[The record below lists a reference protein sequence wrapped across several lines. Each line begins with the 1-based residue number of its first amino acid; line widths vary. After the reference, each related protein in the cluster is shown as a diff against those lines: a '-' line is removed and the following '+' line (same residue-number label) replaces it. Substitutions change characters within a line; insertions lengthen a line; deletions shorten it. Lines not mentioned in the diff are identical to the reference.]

1 LKETRFLRKSR
12 ADWSRLEAFAARL
25 GSLDS
30 KELLEFISLYRKAT
44 SDLARAR
51 TLGAR
56 SDVVDYLNQ
65 LVGRIHFQVY
75 TTPGWSSRRFL
86 RFFTHW
92 LPQTFR
98 RCKAHVIAATLLL
111 VLPAVAGYIAVGADP
126 ALIRVFAPPQFVEL
140 IDRYGTIEQR
150 GPGEMSAYTSFYIV
164 NNVTVSFLTFTS
176 GLLLGLG
183 SFYNLVKNGA
193 ILGAMLA
200 AVGQAGA
207 TRPFVSFISAHG
219 GIEMFAIVLAG
230 AAGLRIGTAMINPG
244 EVSRARA
251 LVEAGRDAGTI
262 MFGVVLML
270 LIAAVVEAWISPSPN
285 VHDVAKW
292 ILGVLI
298 LSSVVAY
305 YTLAGREPLTGSA
318 SPSARDSGSPGRAA
332 PAPPARR

>member
-1 LKETRFLRKSR
+1 MKETRFLRKSR
-12 ADWSRLEAFAARL
+12 ADWSRLEAYAARL
-25 GSLDS
+25 GQLDS
-30 KELLEFISLYRKAT
+30 KELLEFIALYRKAT

-56 SDVVDYLNQ
+56 SDVVDYLNH

-75 TTPGWSSRRFL
+75 TTPGWSMRKFL

-98 RCKAHVIAATLLL
+98 RCKAHVVAATLMLL
-111 VLPAVAGYIAVGADP
+111 VPALAGYVAVSADP

-140 IDRYGTIEQR
+140 IDQYGRIDQR
-150 GPGEMSAYTSFYIV
+150 GAGEMSAYTTFYII
-164 NNVTVSFLTFTS
+164 NNVTVSFLAFTS

-183 SFYNLVKNGA
+183 SFYHLVKNGA

-244 EVSRARA
+244 EVSRGRA
-251 LVEAGRDAGTI
+251 LIEAGIDAGTL
-262 MFGVVLML
+262 MFGVILML
-270 LIAAVVEAWISPSPN
+270 LIAAGVEAWISPSPN
-285 VHDVAKW
+285 IPDVAKW

-298 LSSVVAY
+298 LSSVIAY
-305 YTLAGREPLTGSA
+305 YCVVGRDRPVQ
-318 SPSARDSGSPGRAA
+318 PSQPS
-332 PAPPARR
+332 